1 MSDLKRLIR
10 VVDQS
15 VGSSPS
21 SKRDDPNTHH
31 NSRQSSPFSSSDSTD
46 TANSGSPALDEEL
59 STNSPISKSKPV
71 NKLNQKLSDQ
81 TTVIKDIQKQQ
92 HEQLRGFK
100 IPKQAS
106 IQHSHKTVDS
116 NSIHANGSND
126 SQGNSNVNH
135 NNNNHQLSNSY
146 YHPKKNHYMMYMME
160 NKGCSQQSN
169 SG

>member
-1 MSDLKRLIR
+1 M
-10 VVDQS
+10 
-15 VGSSPS
+15 GSSPS
-21 SKRDDPNTHH
+21 SKRDDSNTHQS
-31 NSRQSSPFSSSDSTD
+31 SRQSSPFSSSDSTD
-46 TANSGSPALDEEL
+46 TANSGSPALDEES
-59 STNSPISKSKPV
+59 STNSPISKSK
-71 NKLNQKLSDQ
+71 KLNQKSTTLSDQ

-116 NSIHANGSND
+116 NSNGSND
-126 SQGNSNVNH
+126 SHGNSNTNH
-135 NNNNHQLSNSY
+135 NNSHQLSNSY

>member
-1 MSDLKRLIR
+1 M
-10 VVDQS
+10 
-15 VGSSPS
+15 GSSPS
-21 SKRDDPNTHH
+21 SKRDDSNTHH

-59 STNSPISKSKPV
+59 STNSPISKSKTV
-71 NKLNQKLSDQ
+71 NKLNQKSATLSDQ

-116 NSIHANGSND
+116 NSNGSND
-126 SQGNSNVNH
+126 SHGNSNTNH
-135 NNNNHQLSNSY
+135 SY